1 MSESVT
7 RLLGLG
13 LTPGKLRGLNRI
25 SNNNGTFTMLALDQ
39 NNSMIK
45 MAREALQKSGNEREP
60 TYDEIVTTV
69 SINN

>member
-7 RLLGLG
+7 QLLGLG

-45 MAREALQKSGNEREP
+45 MAREALQKSGDELEP
-60 TYDEIVTTV
+60 T
-69 SINN
+69 